1 MSHTQ
6 PKIIYVTAWKKDKT
20 ASLVEQAVL
29 AGFRAI
35 DTACQPKHYDER
47 GVGEALARLIAR
59 GLDRKSLFVQT
70 KFTPIGGQDPARVPY
85 DRRASLATQV
95 AQSFR
100 MSQQNLGMEYVDSLV
115 LHSPLAHHEELME
128 VWEAME
134 AIAKDGGAKKL
145 GISNCY
151 DFNYDMGWKENYNCN
166 YEATFANGAG
176 CKSFGYGRFFG
187 ADYSFFRG

>member
-128 VWEAME
+128 LLV
-134 AIAKDGGAKKL
+134 
-145 GISNCY
+145 
-151 DFNYDMGWKENYNCN
+151 
-166 YEATFANGAG
+166 
-176 CKSFGYGRFFG
+176 GRHP
-187 ADYSFFRG
+187 AQ